1 MRRRQTEPDDGSI
14 YLPEAHGQLRL
25 GSSASLASLR
35 FRFDVTYPGVHE
47 DLAALNRSC
56 AALLSPK
63 RTCATQSGWDVIA
76 T

>member
-1 MRRRQTEPDDGSI
+1 MPFPAAQEQP
-14 YLPEAHGQLRL
+14 QL
-25 GSSASLASLR
+25 GFSSSLVSLR
-35 FRFDVTYPGVHE
+35 FHNGITYLGVHE

-56 AALLSPK
+56 IPLPSPC